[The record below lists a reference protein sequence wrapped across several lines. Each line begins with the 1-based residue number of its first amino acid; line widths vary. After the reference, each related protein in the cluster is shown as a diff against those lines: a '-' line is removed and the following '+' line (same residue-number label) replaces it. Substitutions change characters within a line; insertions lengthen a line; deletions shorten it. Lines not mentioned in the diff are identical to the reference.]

1 MTELSRRAFLATAGA
16 GAVAASLPAGADATS
31 PKKKRPRA
39 RRPKTVDVAIV
50 GAGLAGLT
58 AARELRR
65 RGLSIHVVEADTRV
79 GGRVWTGHAKDGTPA
94 NFGATF
100 IGPGQDRIAALARDL
115 GVDTYATYNA
125 GQNVLFFD
133 GRRQTYSGTVPP
145 VDPAALAEALV
156 LIQRLDQMAQ
166 TIDPAAPWKAPN
178 ALEWDGQTFE
188 TWQNANAVTAN
199 ARKLLELAIEALFS
213 VQSREVSLLFVL
225 FYIRSAGSLNL
236 LVDTAGGAQER
247 QFTGGTQQI
256 PEKLAATLG
265 KQTVTIGS
273 PVRFVRTRGRTTT
286 VTSDRITLTAR
297 RVIVAVPPPMA
308 VRIVYEP
315 GLAALKDQLY
325 QRLPLGSIGK
335 AIAIY
340 DRPFWRDQG
349 LTGQATSDVGPMKAT
364 FDISP
369 ASGSPGVMMGFIDG
383 QDARIYGRW
392 DKAER
397 RRRCLEQFATYFGD
411 QARSPR
417 EFLDVLW
424 DELPLHRG
432 CPVTVPAPGVLTG
445 FGEALHAS
453 DGAIHFASTET
464 ATVWAGYMDG
474 AIQAGQ
480 VVAAEVARGLA

>member
-1 MTELSRRAFLATAGA
+1 
-16 GAVAASLPAGADATS
+16 
-31 PKKKRPRA
+31 
-39 RRPKTVDVAIV
+39 
-50 GAGLAGLT
+50 
-58 AARELRR
+58 
-65 RGLSIHVVEADTRV
+65 
-79 GGRVWTGHAKDGTPA
+79 
-94 NFGATF
+94 
-100 IGPGQDRIAALARDL
+100 
-115 GVDTYATYNA
+115 
-125 GQNVLFFD
+125 
-133 GRRQTYSGTVPP
+133 

-166 TIDPAAPWKAPN
+166 TIDPAAPWKASN

-188 TWQNANAVTAN
+188 TWQNANAVTPN

-213 VQSREVSLLFVL
+213 VQSREVSLLFVV

-247 QFTGGTQQI
+247 QFTGGSQQI

-265 KQTVTIGS
+265 KGAVTTDS
-273 PVRFVRTRGRTTT
+273 PVRFIRTRGRTTT

-297 RVIVAVPPPMA
+297 RVIVAAPPPMA
-308 VRIVYEP
+308 VRIAYEP

-340 DRPFWRDQG
+340 DRPFWRDKG

-383 QDARIYGRW
+383 QDARDYGRL

-411 QARSPR
+411 AARSPR

-445 FGEALHAS
+445 FGEALRAS
-453 DGAIHFASTET
+453 DGPIHFASTET

-480 VVAAEVARGLA
+480 VVAAEVAGGLA